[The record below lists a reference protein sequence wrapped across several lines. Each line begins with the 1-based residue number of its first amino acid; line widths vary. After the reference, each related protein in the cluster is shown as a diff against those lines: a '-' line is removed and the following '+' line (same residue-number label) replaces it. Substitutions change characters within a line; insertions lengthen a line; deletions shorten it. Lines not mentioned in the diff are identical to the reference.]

1 MTWNQEGENQKNP
14 LLFCQ
19 DAKLGHGFLNFGQED
34 LPCWSCF
41 VATLC
46 NGLDGSWWMSLRAG
60 LVEGDDWSLPP
71 AQPLVTVFVNNYV
84 VLMVG
89 WNKIGP
95 RLFGV
100 DRKELKGIKSF
111 TSQLNKEN

>member
-1 MTWNQEGENQKNP
+1 
-14 LLFCQ
+14 
-19 DAKLGHGFLNFGQED
+19 
-34 LPCWSCF
+34 
-41 VATLC
+41 
-46 NGLDGSWWMSLRAG
+46 
-60 LVEGDDWSLPP
+60 
-71 AQPLVTVFVNNYV
+71 
-84 VLMVG
+84 MVG